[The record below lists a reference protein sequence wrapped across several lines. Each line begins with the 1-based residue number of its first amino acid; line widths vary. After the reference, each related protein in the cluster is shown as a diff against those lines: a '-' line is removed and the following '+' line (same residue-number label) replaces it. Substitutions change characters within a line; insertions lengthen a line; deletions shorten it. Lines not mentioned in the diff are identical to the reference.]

1 MLVSVGRLIPLKGF
15 DMAIDAAKIMKQDGC
30 QFQWFIL
37 GNGELFDKLNAQI
50 EDLELKD
57 WVKLLGPKENPYAYI
72 AKVMSLFSL
81 LSTKENL

>member
-37 GNGELFDKLNAQI
+37 GNGELFDKLNAHI
-50 EDLELKD
+50 EDLELNYC
-57 WVKLLGPKENPYAYI
+57 VKLLGPKENPYAYI
-72 AKVMSLFSL
+72 AKKSF
-81 LSTKENL
+81 TKQI